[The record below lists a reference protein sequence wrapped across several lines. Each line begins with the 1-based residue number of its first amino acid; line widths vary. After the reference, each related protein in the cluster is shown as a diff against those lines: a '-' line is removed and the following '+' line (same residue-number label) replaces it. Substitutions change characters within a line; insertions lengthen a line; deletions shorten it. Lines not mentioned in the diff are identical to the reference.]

1 MVSFLALLP
10 RSLTTFLYAVAA
22 LLRFYG
28 NTDTIPIPRIPLTIL
43 GWSLL
48 AFALGTASLLVN
60 LSLEWN
66 AGNRSRAQA
75 EDARLRAENE
85 RIRSRQR
92 EARQDNLADEE
103 RNKADRERERAE
115 EERTRAENERIRSRQ
130 REARQD
136 DLADQERERS
146 AARAR
151 IQNRWIILE
160 IRHQLTPSPETRAA
174 LTDLVSFLQ
183 EYGE

>member
-43 GWSLL
+43 DWSLL

-66 AGNRSRAQA
+66 AGNRSRNQA
-75 EDARLRAENE
+75 L
-85 RIRSRQR
+85 
-92 EARQDNLADEE
+92 EA
-103 RNKADRERERAE
+103 
-115 EERTRAENERIRSRQ
+115 RQ

-160 IRHQLTPSPETRAA
+160 IRHKLTASPETRAA

>member
-28 NTDTIPIPRIPLTIL
+28 NTDTIPIPRIPLTVL
-43 GWSLL
+43 DWSLL

-66 AGNRSRAQA
+66 AGNRSRSQA
-75 EDARLRAENE
+75 EDARLRA
-85 RIRSRQR
+85 
-92 EARQDNLADEE
+92 A
-103 RNKADRERERAE
+103 RERVRAE
-115 EERTRAENERIRSRQ
+115 EERIRAARERVRAAEERPRTRE
-130 REARQD
+130 REARRD
-136 DLADQERERS
+136 DLEDEERRRAGEERER
-146 AARAR
+146 AARRAR
-151 IQNRWIILE
+151 IQNRWIILQVQ
-160 IRHQLTPSPETRAA
+160 HQVAPEEATRTSLGDFVA
-174 LTDLVSFLQ
+174 FLQ